1 MKTSNLNRLLQDLEY
16 AEKCICQVGLAFR
29 TGVITERE
37 RKSNEGIGLGSSL
50 YGLERDIRRATS
62 CLRLLN
68 AYRNPEEH
76 KEFLDK
82 LRMYEDPEED
92 YSGSICPP
100 PSNED

>member
-1 MKTSNLNRLLQDLEY
+1 METTDLTQYLDDLLY
-16 AEKCICQVGLAFR
+16 AQKCISQVVIAFK

-50 YGLERDIRRATS
+50 FDLERNIHRATS
-62 CLRLLN
+62 CLRMLN

-82 LRMYEDPEED
+82 LRASEDPEED

-100 PSNED
+100 PSN